1 MGNIYAPKWHF
12 KVAIK
17 TVSLLRS
24 PLLLFIVGSPR
35 CNYFFNTHVMMRQ
48 FPNGALNPRV
58 KKAMAALVVGFV
70 VVNCQLQLINWQW
83 RRASPFPPHFPA
95 NLFFACSFSGIDS
108 SMCSLMRKY
117 QLQYTLSVVF
127 QHRSPIWPPPLFSP
141 FSSFPIFTALFMA
154 VRDRVVVSSN

>member
-58 KKAMAALVVGFV
+58 KKAMTALVVGFV

-95 NLFFACSFSGIDS
+95 NLFFACSFFWHWQFNVLTDAQISTPIHTLG
-108 SMCSLMRKY
+108 SL
-117 QLQYTLSVVF
+117 SA
-127 QHRSPIWPPPLFSP
+127 PLPDMTATSFFPHFPAFP
-141 FSSFPIFTALFMA
+141 FSLRFLWQFVTEL
-154 VRDRVVVSSN
+154 